1 MIESWYD
8 TNAIDGDWNIRKH
21 IFETR
26 AGVFILCGTWYG
38 GQKSIKE
45 DIRWHIY
52 LVKVFRSL
60 NRLLISK
67 WKYGKINS

>member
-38 GQKSIKE
+38 EQKSIKE
-45 DIRWHIY
+45 DIRWHI
-52 LVKVFRSL
+52 FSES
-60 NRLLISK
+60 I
-67 WKYGKINS
+67 WIPEQIID